1 MSKDNRK
8 LQIKL
13 DWRDVP
19 SGHKD
24 RPSGVGPHKK
34 EEDKRKADKIRREM
48 QEQRENNEC

>member
-1 MSKDNRK
+1 MNEKIK
-8 LQIKL
+8 IKL

-34 EEDKRKADKIRREM
+34 QADKRKADKIRKEIRE
-48 QEQRENNEC
+48 QQS